1 MKRYIALLLAA
12 MMLLCLAACGKKND
26 TAEEDTAPQM
36 EDLTEIVYCD
46 GSVVTRLALQE
57 DVWQWV
63 DDPTFPLDQDAVQTL
78 VDALPALLT
87 CENLNSHPTDD
98 ELTTYGLTEPKRYL
112 EAGGAHFDIGRQQTD
127 GQWYMQID
135 DDVTVYAAPDEIIS
149 LINRSIYDIM
159 ILPTL
164 PAWDASNV
172 LMMTFSA
179 GEDVVR
185 SYVNFGEDGWKS
197 GGASAD
203 DDAAILINDLTAIQ
217 LAGCADYAPAEGA
230 AEVCGLVPAV
240 ASVSVNYSNGTGN
253 DLQTTLSIGNLRSSD
268 NCRYL
273 TIGEDPTIYLV
284 PQESLV
290 SLLLAAGITETEN

>member
-1 MKRYIALLLAA
+1 MKRYIALLLTAL
-12 MMLLCLAACGKKND
+12 MLLCLAACGKKND
-26 TAEEDTAPQM
+26 TAEEDVAPQM

-46 GSVVTRLALQE
+46 GSVVTRLALQ
-57 DVWQWV
+57 DGRWQWV
-63 DDPTFPLDQDAVQTL
+63 DDPTFPLDQDTVQVL
-78 VDALPALLT
+78 ADALPTLLQ

-98 ELTTYGLTEPKRYL
+98 ELTAYGLTVPKRYL
-112 EAGGAHFDIGRQQTD
+112 EAGGTHFAIGRQDTA
-127 GQWYMQID
+127 GQWYMQIG
-135 DDVTVYAAPDEIIS
+135 DDVTVFTAPDEIIS

-159 ILPTL
+159 VLPTL

-179 GEDVVR
+179 NDEVVR

-197 GGASAD
+197 GGANAD
-203 DDAAILINDLTAIQ
+203 DEAAILINDLAAIS
-217 LAGCADYAPAEGA
+217 LMGCADYAPAAGA
-230 AEVCGLVPAV
+230 AEVCGLAPAV

-253 DLQTTLSIGNLRSSD
+253 DLQMTLAIGNLRSSD

-273 TIGEDPTIYLV
+273 TVGEDPTIYLA

-290 SLLLAAGITETEN
+290 PLLQAAGITEVQE